1 PVAAGGEI
9 AAHRREPLFAEER
22 VVVQPVDQQR
32 LDRRRVEDA
41 QPRAR
46 GFGDLGGEAAQKA
59 GPQIGRDSGRARQPE
74 AQPRLGVAIR
84 HHQLGGHERI
94 PPRERLGERLEQR
107 LGAIGIGEPNHR
119 DETTIAGA
127 CDIFWYLRDMPV
139 YAITGSSGYVG
150 TRMTR
155 RLLESPDNRVIGFD
169 VRPPR
174 IDSDR
179 LEFHQMDVRYRR
191 IAAVLKGRG
200 VHSLLHFAFVLDPF
214 YDEKEMTDI
223 DLGGTRNV
231 LDAVLAA
238 GIPHLL
244 ATSSTTAYGALPDNP
259 VPLDER
265 APTRA
270 GREFIY
276 AHDKRLMDEMLRDFA
291 AAHPDLKVCIVRP
304 CIVLGPN
311 VANYIAVNLIAPPAV
326 VLLDGADVP
335 LQFVHEDDLVELIAT
350 LLK

>member
-1 PVAAGGEI
+1 
-9 AAHRREPLFAEER
+9 
-22 VVVQPVDQQR
+22 
-32 LDRRRVEDA
+32 
-41 QPRAR
+41 
-46 GFGDLGGEAAQKA
+46 
-59 GPQIGRDSGRARQPE
+59 
-74 AQPRLGVAIR
+74 
-84 HHQLGGHERI
+84 
-94 PPRERLGERLEQR
+94 
-107 LGAIGIGEPNHR
+107 
-119 DETTIAGA
+119 
-127 CDIFWYLRDMPV
+127 MPV

-174 IDSDR
+174 VDSDR
-179 LEFHQMDVRYRR
+179 LEFHQMDVRDRR

-200 VHSLLHFAFVLDPF
+200 VHSLMHFAFVLDPF
-214 YDEKEMTDI
+214 YDEKEMSDI

-244 ATSSTTAYGALPDNP
+244 ATSSTTAYGALADNP
-259 VPLDER
+259 VPLDEGS
-265 APTRA
+265 PTRA

-311 VANYIAVNLIAPPAV
+311 VANYIAVNLIAPPVV

-335 LQFVHEDDLVELIAT
+335 LQFVHEDDLVELCAT
-350 LLK
+350 LLNCHTGGVYNAVGEGTVSMREIADMQHKRTVKLPYGMIHGAVWAVQRTRLLDFSMPPGILQFFRHPWVASGAKALREVGFRPKFTSRDCFGILLERKREVVDGFKAQMKARGKR

>member
-1 PVAAGGEI
+1 
-9 AAHRREPLFAEER
+9 
-22 VVVQPVDQQR
+22 
-32 LDRRRVEDA
+32 
-41 QPRAR
+41 
-46 GFGDLGGEAAQKA
+46 
-59 GPQIGRDSGRARQPE
+59 
-74 AQPRLGVAIR
+74 
-84 HHQLGGHERI
+84 
-94 PPRERLGERLEQR
+94 
-107 LGAIGIGEPNHR
+107 
-119 DETTIAGA
+119 
-127 CDIFWYLRDMPV
+127 MPV

-174 IDSDR
+174 VESDR
-179 LEFHQMDVRYRR
+179 LEFHNMDVRDRR

-214 YDEKEMTDI
+214 YDEKEMSDI

-259 VPLDER
+259 VPLPET

-311 VANYIAVNLIAPPAV
+311 VANYIAVNLITQPV
-326 VLLDGADVP
+326 VVMLDGADIP

-350 LLK
+350 LLKCHTGGVYNAVGEGTLSMREIADMQRKRTVKLPLGMIRGAVWAVQRTRLLDFSMPPGILQFFRHPWVASGEKALREVGFRPKFTSRDCFGILLERKREVVDGFKVQMKARGKR